1 VNQSC
6 NELTPRNIL
15 LLLKDTVIFKSAP
28 CFFLRMT
35 PKDLA
40 MNGREEKQ
48 DNMIREEGKMAT
60 VFRRVPIDISK
71 ENILPGCV
79 ALCTCSR

>member
-1 VNQSC
+1 
-6 NELTPRNIL
+6 
-15 LLLKDTVIFKSAP
+15 
-28 CFFLRMT
+28 MT
-35 PKDLA
+35 PKNFA

-71 ENILPGCV
+71 ENILPGSV
-79 ALCTCSR
+79 ALCPCSRW

>member
-1 VNQSC
+1 
-6 NELTPRNIL
+6 
-15 LLLKDTVIFKSAP
+15 
-28 CFFLRMT
+28 MT
-35 PKDLA
+35 PKDFA

>member
-1 VNQSC
+1 
-6 NELTPRNIL
+6 
-15 LLLKDTVIFKSAP
+15 
-28 CFFLRMT
+28 MT
-35 PKDLA
+35 PKDFA

-48 DNMIREEGKMAT
+48 DNTNREEGKMAT

-71 ENILPGCV
+71 ENILHGCV